1 MENLQIEIDGATF
14 TAKKPKARI
23 WAKMAEFDE
32 NKSKLPA
39 SEFIDAHAEI
49 IADIFPEL
57 DKDFILDNVDLDDIL
72 AIYYKSFL
80 WVTQLITSKLDKV
93 ANVKNAGGDTE

>member
-1 MENLQIEIDGATF
+1 MDALKIEIEGMEF
-14 TAKKPKARI
+14 TAQQPKARL
-23 WAKMAEFDE
+23 WAKMAEFVE
-32 NKSKLPA
+32 NKSNLPA

-49 IADIFPEL
+49 IAEICPEL

-72 AIYYKSFL
+72 AIYYKCFL

-93 ANVKNAGGDTE
+93 ATKNADGDTD

>member
-14 TAKKPKARI
+14 TAQKPKARI

-32 NKSKLPA
+32 KKSELPA
-39 SEFIDAHAEI
+39 TAFIDAHAEI

-72 AIYYKSFL
+72 AIYYKCFL
-80 WVTQLITSKLDKV
+80 WVTQLITSKLNKV
-93 ANVKNAGGDTE
+93 ATKNEGGDTD